1 MKIKP
6 IDGLEARLAASEDAE
21 VLGERHYALDLYD
34 NEPML
39 TLEIEFGKKGEPEVT
54 AAALLK
60 YSEELE
66 GYYMDERVTDLAQV
80 QQALE
85 DWMRA

>member
-6 IDGLEARLAASEDAE
+6 IDGLEARLAASEDVE

-34 NEPML
+34 CEPMM
-39 TLEIEFGKKGEPEVT
+39 TMEIEFNKKGLPEVP

-60 YSEELE
+60 YSDELE
-66 GYYMDERVTDLAQV
+66 GYYMDERITDAELV
-80 QQALE
+80 QKALE
-85 DWMRA
+85 EWVRA